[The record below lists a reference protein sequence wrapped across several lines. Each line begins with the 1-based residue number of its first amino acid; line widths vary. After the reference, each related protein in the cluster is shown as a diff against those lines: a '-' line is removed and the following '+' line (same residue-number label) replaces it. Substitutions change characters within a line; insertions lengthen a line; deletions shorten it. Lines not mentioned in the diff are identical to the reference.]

1 MSDAP
6 DQPTA
11 VWMIRRGSPETT
23 DTWFSFQ
30 HPTITGVGR
39 QQLPGL
45 PANPTILDDREALL
59 AVHVLPGAATPYD
72 LQKQIETWVREAG
85 GADDLYLEVVS
96 RSTRVL
102 WRDGRCVVVA
112 PADQAD
118 EGLAAAALFTFV
130 IREFHHQES
139 ALEASWSNLAGDVDL
154 THEVRSVDLARQAHV
169 NKMTA
174 MFQTARIWIAR
185 SEIALQRPAS
195 FLGSNGR
202 RLFLELVLL
211 ADLEGRLRLIDDA
224 TEVGEDL
231 YERANDRMIEKRSFI
246 VELRVEVAILVAIV
260 AELVV
265 LLLEYRHF

>member
-1 MSDAP
+1 
-6 DQPTA
+6 
-11 VWMIRRGSPETT
+11 
-23 DTWFSFQ
+23 
-30 HPTITGVGR
+30 
-39 QQLPGL
+39 
-45 PANPTILDDREALL
+45 
-59 AVHVLPGAATPYD
+59 
-72 LQKQIETWVREAG
+72 
-85 GADDLYLEVVS
+85 
-96 RSTRVL
+96 
-102 WRDGRCVVVA
+102 
-112 PADQAD
+112 
-118 EGLAAAALFTFV
+118 
-130 IREFHHQES
+130 
-139 ALEASWSNLAGDVDL
+139 
-154 THEVRSVDLARQAHV
+154 
-169 NKMTA
+169 MTA

-195 FLGSNGR
+195 FLGPNGR